1 MLFNNYNIDKIPV
14 IKQLCKDILGGFI
27 AKRDNFN
34 ITEEGNLLTDYIS
47 DVINRKSK
55 LEKDNAIKSMSN
67 IYENAFYNSL
77 MKQMGDYYDM
87 SEPLLIICDNIIKYH
102 YDKIFI
108 YGWEDNVYGVW
119 SHKKM
124 LEDYNKVSIYN
135 RYIDIY

>member
-1 MLFNNYNIDKIPV
+1 MSKKLSNVEINVLSNEISKKVNEIKYEKI
-14 IKQLCKDILGGFI
+14 
-27 AKRDNFN
+27 
-34 ITEEGNLLTDYIS
+34 
-47 DVINRKSK
+47 KSK

-67 IYENAFYNSL
+67 IYETAFYNSL

>member
-1 MLFNNYNIDKIPV
+1 MMFNNYNLDNIPV

-27 AKRDNFN
+27 AKRINFN
-34 ITEEGNLLTDYIS
+34 ITKEGNLLTDYIS

-77 MKQMGDYYDM
+77 MKQMGDYYDI

-108 YGWEDNVYGVW
+108 YGWEDNIYGVW